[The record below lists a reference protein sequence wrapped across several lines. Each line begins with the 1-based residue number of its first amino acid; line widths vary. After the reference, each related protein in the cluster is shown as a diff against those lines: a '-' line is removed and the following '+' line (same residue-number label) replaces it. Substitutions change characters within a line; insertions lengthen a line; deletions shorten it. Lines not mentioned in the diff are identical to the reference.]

1 MEVRN
6 EIENEIEEIK
16 SQEAIAAREQFEA
29 NISNVW
35 GHSSLGLEAKKA
47 AMSML
52 STKTGLYAK
61 VPITC
66 KADTCPYSN
75 TCSLLPYGLAPYGE
89 KCPWETALIETR
101 YAGYMEDY
109 NLDASSFT
117 DSTIVS
123 ELINIDVM
131 LERTKALMSSEQ
143 TPITEVIAGMT
154 ESGEQFT
161 RPEISKAYEIYDRN
175 LTRKDKLLE
184 MMLGTRKSRKGQE
197 EQDST
202 VQDIL
207 AEALNQTEFIIEE
220 KPANIEDNNK

>member
-6 EIENEIEEIK
+6 EIEDVK
-16 SQEAIAAREQFEA
+16 KQEAIAAREQFEA

-35 GHSSLGLEAKKA
+35 GHSSLGLEAKSA
-47 AMSML
+47 AMAML

-66 KADTCPYSN
+66 KADTCPYAN
-75 TCSLLPYGLAPYGE
+75 TCTLLPYGLAPFGE

-131 LERTKALMSSEQ
+131 LERTKALMSEEQ
-143 TPITEVIAGMT
+143 TPITDVIAGMT

-175 LTRKDKLLE
+175 LSRKDKLLE
-184 MMLGTRKSRKGQE
+184 MMLGTRKSRKGQD
-197 EQDST
+197 EQDNT
-202 VQDIL
+202 VQEIL
-207 AEALNQTEFIIEE
+207 AQALNHTEFVIEQ
-220 KPANIEDNNK
+220 KPDNIPDTDE